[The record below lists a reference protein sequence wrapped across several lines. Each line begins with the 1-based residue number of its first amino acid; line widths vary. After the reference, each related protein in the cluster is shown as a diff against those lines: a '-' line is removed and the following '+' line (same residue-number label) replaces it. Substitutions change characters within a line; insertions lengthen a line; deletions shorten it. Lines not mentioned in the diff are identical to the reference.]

1 MRSKYL
7 ATAALAAT
15 ALILIS
21 GCAGQSGGQ
30 TTSGSARKVLLVSN
44 QPLDPGTS
52 GGEIVA
58 DGLDVCKAN
67 GWKTSSIV
75 VPDIN
80 QFESTLAT
88 AARGGYDI
96 IATTFPP
103 MSDATVAVADAN
115 PKTKFLAIYQFSNTS
130 GTTHPNVA
138 SSSFSYEQTGYL
150 WGIAAATL
158 SKTGKIGVVNG
169 MSEPGSNTVI
179 NGAIQAA
186 KTINPDIQFT
196 VTYTNSYSDP
206 AKGSENAAALINSGA
221 DVLFAMAD
229 QSNIGVIDKAKE
241 AGVAVIGDTASR
253 IASYPKGIVA
263 TQPLTFGEPLARACK
278 GDFKG
283 GKHTV
288 FPLSKAGG
296 DQIVSEVEAWVKA
309 SGSPK
314 GTAVAEAVTTAWKEL
329 QSGSLTV
336 AADGN
341 EPVNGN

>member
-7 ATAALAAT
+7 APTALAAST
-15 ALILIS
+15 LILLS
-21 GCAGQSGGQ
+21 GCAGQSGGDAP
-30 TTSGSARKVLLVSN
+30 TDSGRKVLLVSN

-58 DGLDVCKAN
+58 DGLDACEAA
-67 GWKTSSIV
+67 GWTTSSLV
-75 VPDIN
+75 VSDVN

-115 PKTKFLAIYQFSNTS
+115 PDTKFVAIYQFSNTE
-130 GTTHPNVA
+130 GDTHANLA

-158 SKTGKIGVVNG
+158 SKSGKIGVVNG
-169 MSEPGSNTVI
+169 MAEPGSNTVI

-186 KTINPDIQFT
+186 KTINPNIQFT

-221 DVLFAMAD
+221 DVILAMAD

-241 AGVAVIGDTASR
+241 LGVPVIGDTASR
-253 IASYPKGIVA
+253 ISSYPDGIVA
-263 TQPLTFGEPLARACK
+263 TQPLTFGEPLALAC
-278 GDFKG
+278 G
-283 GKHTV
+283 GEFNGGEHTV

-296 DQIVSEVEAWVKA
+296 EQIVSEVTAWAKA
-309 SGSPK
+309 SGSPL
-314 GTAVAEAVTTAWKEL
+314 GSAVTDAVSAAWADI
-329 QSGSLTV
+329 QSGTITV
-336 AADGN
+336 VANGD
-341 EPVNGN
+341 EPVNGS